1 MFDLFNFSKRN
12 IKIEYDV
19 ITVDDKS
26 GFSSF
31 PNPDDS
37 TKFLLPTL
45 IDNSTE
51 DDSSTNSRE
60 IDAQDNSHNHQTNLN
75 LNPTSFWMPDN
86 LCKVCYSCEVPF
98 SMYRRRHHCR
108 LCGQI
113 FCNKCSNYTVD
124 SSVINLSS
132 DKLVRVCRLCHDQ
145 LPTITTMNMSMTV
158 REPNHKGETS
168 SIPIKSKNKRIIDS
182 SLSKRLAYI
191 ITLFFNY
198 LLYTLLYIIL
208 SIYYYIFSFNY
219 IHVYDRAADHLE
231 AIVTKLIESTPLIHE
246 APTWHNV
253 IINLIRKAIA
263 VVDPAIKG
271 GDSIDIRPYVKLKVS
286 LQ

>member
-60 IDAQDNSHNHQTNLN
+60 IDAQDNSHNHKTNLN

-145 LPTITTMNMSMTV
+145 LPSITSMSMTV
-158 REPNHKGETS
+158 KEPNYRGETS
-168 SIPIKSKNKRIIDS
+168 NIPIKNNKRIIDPC
-182 SLSKRLAYI
+182 LSKRLANIRLPLIIIIIAYFYTYI
-191 ITLFFNY
+191 IPH
-198 LLYTLLYIIL
+198 I
-208 SIYYYIFSFNY
+208 
-219 IHVYDRAADHLE
+219 
-231 AIVTKLIESTPLIHE
+231 
-246 APTWHNV
+246 
-253 IINLIRKAIA
+253 
-263 VVDPAIKG
+263 
-271 GDSIDIRPYVKLKVS
+271 
-286 LQ
+286 